1 MRKSLLFDKAQTT
14 DKDSSSE
21 SGKLRNLFRLGNVR
35 KTVLLDPG
43 PEVHEYI
50 SKFIDLENERGMVLM
65 TKTAFNVFSLSDN
78 YFESLVNLMRINDIQ
93 RINKFFEAINSKL
106 PMDGIFIGCVETK
119 GDRKTRILK
128 KYPPVFAH
136 IYYGFDF
143 IFKRIFPKLPV
154 TKKIYFK
161 ITGGRNRVISRTE
174 TLGRLYSCG
183 FSIIDEKKINGKLYF
198 VVRKIDEPAFD
209 EEPSYGPICKMK
221 RFGKNG
227 EIINVYKFR
236 TMHPYSEYL
245 QQYIYER
252 NKLQE
257 GGKFKDDFRI
267 STLGKFMRKYWLDEL
282 PMIANL
288 CKGDLKI
295 VGVRPLSRQYL
306 SLYNEDL
313 KTKRMNFKPGLIP
326 PFYADLPK
334 TLDEIMASETR
345 YLDQYAKSPL
355 MTDLKYFFKAVN
367 QILFRK
373 ARSN

>member
-1 MRKSLLFDKAQTT
+1 MRKSILLDNDKQQGNL
-14 DKDSSSE
+14 KD
-21 SGKLRNLFRLGNVR
+21 LFRFGNVR
-35 KTVLLDPG
+35 KSVLIDPG
-43 PEVHEYI
+43 PEVHQYL
-50 SKFIDLENERGMVLM
+50 SKFIDLENERSMVLM
-65 TKTAFNVFSLSDN
+65 TKTPFNVYSLSDN
-78 YFESLVNLMRINDIQ
+78 YFETLVNFMRINDVQ

-119 GDRKTRILK
+119 GDRKERILK
-128 KYPPVFAH
+128 KYPPVLAH
-136 IYYGFDF
+136 IYYTFDF
-143 IFKRIFPKLPV
+143 IFKRIFPKLPI

-161 ITGGRNRVISRTE
+161 VTGGRNRVISRTE

-221 RFGKNG
+221 RFGKKG
-227 EIINVYKFR
+227 EIISVYKFR
-236 TMHPYSEYL
+236 TMHPFSEYL

-288 CKGDLKI
+288 FSGDLKL
-295 VGVRPLSRQYL
+295 VGVRPLSKQYL
-306 SLYNEDL
+306 SLYTDEL
-313 KTKRMNFKPGLIP
+313 RIKRLNFKPGLIP

-334 TLDEIMASETR
+334 TLDEIMESETR
-345 YLDQYAKSPL
+345 YLDLYAKNPIR
-355 MTDLKYFFKAVN
+355 TDLKYFFKALN